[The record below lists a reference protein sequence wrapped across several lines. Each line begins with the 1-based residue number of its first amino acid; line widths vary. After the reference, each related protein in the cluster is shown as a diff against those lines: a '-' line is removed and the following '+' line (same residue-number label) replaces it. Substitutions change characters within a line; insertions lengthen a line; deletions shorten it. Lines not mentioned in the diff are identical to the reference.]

1 MYAEKRLGTFAGKE
15 LGLAL
20 TAGFFFEAAFF
31 VLLVWAG
38 KNSAHIQEKQEIAPI
53 AIPINVKPVIDDLPL
68 LKLGTK
74 NPKAKPKLPDI
85 WKKVTPTP
93 VRRLEER
100 SAPTELAKDDVK
112 EIPKS
117 EVADKEHPAPTKDDE
132 IVEKADPVPDDQTP
146 EKAPETTEQG
156 SPDGSAEGTETDPLK
171 ARAVSL
177 YKNKLQAWF
186 NSRFKQP
193 TEIDCET
200 LKKLRANLRV
210 NVSGD
215 RAISGFSLTKSS
227 NNAIYDGRVSSFLA
241 SIGGQILPPP
251 PPLYPDILSSSIS
264 VTLVGRCD
272 APE

>member
-15 LGLAL
+15 LTLAFGVGLL
-20 TAGFFFEAAFF
+20 FELSFFG
-31 VLLVWAG
+31 LLVWAG
-38 KNSAHIQEKQEIAPI
+38 KNQVHIQEKKEPAPI
-53 AIPINVKPVIDDLPL
+53 VVPINMTPVIDDRPL
-68 LKLGTK
+68 LKLGSK
-74 NPKAKPKLPDI
+74 NPKAKPKLPDM

-100 SAPTELAKDDVK
+100 AAPSDLAKDDVK

-117 EVADKEHPAPTKDDE
+117 KVADKDHPAPTKDDE
-132 IVEKADPVPDDQTP
+132 IVDKADEKPIHDAEPV
-146 EKAPETTEQG
+146 KAPESTEEG

-177 YKNKLQAWF
+177 YKNKIQSWF

-193 TEIDCET
+193 EEIPCEVR
-200 LKKLRANLRV
+200 KKLRANVRV

-215 RAISGFSLTKSS
+215 RAVAGFSLTKSS
-227 NNAIYDGRVSSFLA
+227 SNAVYDGKVSAFLA
-241 SIGGQILPPP
+241 GIGGQLLPPP
-251 PPLYPDILSSSIS
+251 PPTYPDILSTSIS

-272 APE
+272 E